1 MIEPHSS
8 IANPDYKWWQDVGD
22 MSPCHEFSPLIVYLD
37 PMHEPLV
44 GTELT
49 CGGREE
55 RVCFVGTRELRAAE
69 CFAVLWLITDQTLL
83 ASAALVV
90 GPMGGLGGAVPSK
103 PPLKPCR

>member
-1 MIEPHSS
+1 
-8 IANPDYKWWQDVGD
+8 
-22 MSPCHEFSPLIVYLD
+22 MSLCHELSPLIVDLD

-69 CFAVLWLITDQTLL
+69 CFAVLWLIIDQTLL

-90 GPMGGLGGAVPSK
+90 GPMGGDWGALSQVY
-103 PPLKPCR
+103 PL